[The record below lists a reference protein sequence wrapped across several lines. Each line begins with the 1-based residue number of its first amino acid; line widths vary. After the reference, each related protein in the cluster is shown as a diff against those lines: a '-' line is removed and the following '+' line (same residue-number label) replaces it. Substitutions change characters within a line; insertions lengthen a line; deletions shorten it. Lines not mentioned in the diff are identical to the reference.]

1 VQFVLLIVAA
11 VPSFTYQT
19 GRQTRRLR
27 NKKEGSMLLRSHAA
41 HAAPNHWN
49 DVVGATW
56 RAIAR
61 GANRAWRNA
70 VTRRELATL
79 DDHMLA
85 DIGFT
90 RGAALDEADRFPWD
104 DSPRRR
110 QPLRI
115 SGPSLGPSVW
125 QRAATAWERHRSR
138 QRIARLDAHDLKDI
152 GVSFA
157 EAEREA
163 NKPFWRS

>member
-1 VQFVLLIVAA
+1 MQFVLLIAAA

-61 GANRAWRNA
+61 GANRAAAQRPRA
-70 VTRRELATL
+70 KAARQVAGIEQSGHAG
-79 DDHMLA
+79 DQHA
-85 DIGFT
+85 A
-90 RGAALDEADRFPWD
+90 GASRSASAARP
-104 DSPRRR
+104 SARPSGSVPRRR
-110 QPLRI
+110 
-115 SGPSLGPSVW
+115 GSV
-125 QRAATAWERHRSR
+125 
-138 QRIARLDAHDLKDI
+138 I
-152 GVSFA
+152 GLASA
-157 EAEREA
+157 L
-163 NKPFWRS
+163 PGWMHTT

>member
-1 VQFVLLIVAA
+1 MQ
-11 VPSFTYQT
+11 
-19 GRQTRRLR
+19 
-27 NKKEGSMLLRSHAA
+27 LRSHAT
-41 HAAPNHWN
+41 HAAPGHWN
-49 DVVGATW
+49 DITGATW

-61 GANRAWRNA
+61 GAKRAWRNA

-110 QPLRI
+110 QPRRAT
-115 SGPSLGPSVW
+115 GPSIW

-138 QRIARLDAHDLKDI
+138 SRIAQLDARDLRDI
-152 GVSFA
+152 GVSFSEA
-157 EAEREA
+157 EAEA
-163 NKPFWRS
+163 NKPFWRN